1 MTRILLKLSVC
12 LAIAMSTIGSA
23 QTPQGASLQGTSLR
37 GVVTDPSGAVV
48 PGAMVQIFGPG
59 GQKRTLTSESGVYEF
74 VSLTAGK
81 YRVRT
86 IAKGFTVIDR
96 RDVEI
101 RGAMTLDTQLII
113 EAQAQVINVEDEAN
127 NVTTDPTQNASALV
141 LREKELEALSDDPD
155 ELMQQLQAMAGPSAG
170 PNGGQIYI
178 DGFTGG
184 NMPPKASIREV
195 RINSNPFSPEYDRP
209 GFGRIEILTRP
220 GSDKIRGSAFWLFN
234 DQILNARN
242 PLLTQSTRPPFRQNF
257 GGFNLSGPIKKGKA
271 SFGFD
276 FERRAIDEN
285 AFILAT
291 TLDSSLSPQQVNQ
304 TVLTPQSRTTIS
316 PRLDFALN
324 TNNTMV
330 IRYQNTRVSEDNN
343 GIGNF
348 SLASRAFNQRDSEN
362 TLQVTETSILGAKA
376 VNETRF
382 MFSRTNL
389 NQFGD
394 SSQPAISV
402 QGAFEGGGA
411 QIGNSSNL
419 VKRVELT
426 NITTYTH
433 GTHTLK
439 WGARLRHS
447 SIDDTSLNNFGGTYT
462 FFGGAGPMLDANN
475 NPLAGTSMQL
485 TALERY
491 RRTLLGQQLGLNTA
505 AIQALGGG
513 ASQFSLNAG
522 TPLTSVSQLD
532 AGIFFNDDWR
542 LKPTLTLSYGLRYE
556 AQTNIGDRTN
566 FSPRVGLAW
575 AIDGGNGRQA
585 KTVLRAGFGTFFD
598 RLNENAT
605 LQELRFNGLTQA
617 SFLIRNPDFYPLIPS
632 LGSLENGR
640 QPQQLRFV
648 DDQFRAPR
656 HYQASLGI
664 ERQVNRYFRLS
675 TQLMEARGT
684 NLQRQRNINAPVNG
698 VYPYGDPQIRLLTE
712 SSGYNRTRQVIVSP
726 NLNYKKLFLFG
737 FYSLSY
743 GKSNAEGLPADP
755 NNLQAEWGPSIF
767 GDIRHR
773 VLVGT
778 SIPMPWSLSVSPFFV
793 ASSGAPYNITTG
805 RDTNGDGFA
814 QERPALAGT
823 GVCSGTGLVYAAGFG
838 CFNLNPAASDSIIG
852 RNIARG
858 PANVTLNLRL
868 ARTWAFGSRSEG
880 REENGLP
887 PGMGGLRGGGPDG
900 GRGPGGG
907 GPGGGGPP
915 MMGGMG
921 RGPGGGGP
929 PPGMF
934 GGNSGKRYAIT
945 LSVAARNVMNTANY
959 AAPSGDL
966 SSPFFGQYRS
976 LAGFGP
982 FGGANTF
989 NRRLDLQLRFTF

>member
-1 MTRILLKLSVC
+1 MTRFFLKLSVC
-12 LAIAMSTIGSA
+12 LAAAMMASA
-23 QTPQGASLQGTSLR
+23 QSPQGASLR

-48 PGAMVQIFGPG
+48 PSAMVQIFGPG
-59 GQKRTLTSESGVYEF
+59 GQKRALTNESGAYEF
-74 VSLTAGK
+74 LSLTPGK

-86 IAKGFTVIDR
+86 IAKGFTIADR
-96 RDVEI
+96 RDVEV
-101 RGAMTLDTQLII
+101 RGAVTLDTQLVI
-113 EAQAQVINVEDEAN
+113 EAQTQVVNVEDEAN
-127 NVTTDPTQNASALV
+127 NVTTDPAQNAGALI
-141 LREKELEALSDDPD
+141 LREKELAALSDDPD
-155 ELMQQLQAMAGPSAG
+155 ELQQQLQAMAGPSAG

-209 GFGRIEILTRP
+209 GFGRIEIFTRP

-234 DQILNARN
+234 DQVLNARN

-257 GGFNLSGPIKKGKA
+257 GGFNLSGPVKKGKA

-276 FERRAIDEN
+276 FERRAINEN

-291 TLDSSLSPQQVNQ
+291 TLDSNLNPRQVNQ

-316 PRLDFALN
+316 PRLDLAWN
-324 TNNTMV
+324 ANNTMV
-330 IRYQNTRVSEDNN
+330 VRYQNTRVSEDNN

-348 SLASRAFNQRDSEN
+348 SLASRAYNQRDSEN
-362 TLQVTETSILGAKA
+362 TLQLTETSILGAKA

-394 SSQPAISV
+394 NTLPAISV

-411 QIGNSSNL
+411 QIGNSGNL
-419 VKRVELT
+419 VKRFELT

-433 GTHTLK
+433 ATHTLK

-447 SIDDTSLNNFGGTYT
+447 NIDDTSLNNFGGTYT
-462 FFGGAGPMLDANN
+462 FFGGVGPVLDANN
-475 NPLAGTSMQL
+475 NPIAGTSIQL

-491 RRTLLGQQLGLNTA
+491 RRTLLGQQLGLSAA

-522 TPLTSVSQLD
+522 TALASVSQFD

-542 LKPTLTLSYGLRYE
+542 IKPTITLSYGLRYE
-556 AQTNIGDRTN
+556 AQTNIHDWSN
-566 FSPRVGLAW
+566 LSPRIGLAW
-575 AIDGGNGRQA
+575 ALDGGKGRQA

-605 LQELRFNGLTQA
+605 LQELRFNGQTQA
-617 SFLIRNPDFYPLIPS
+617 SFLIRNPDFYPAIPS
-632 LGSLENGR
+632 LTLLEAGR

-656 HYQASLGI
+656 HYQASMGI
-664 ERQVNRYFRLS
+664 ERQINQYFRLS
-675 TQLMEARGT
+675 TQYMESRGT

-698 VYPYGDPQIRLLTE
+698 VYPYGDAQIRLLTE
-712 SSGYNRTRQVIVSP
+712 SSGYSRTRQIILSP

-755 NNLQAEWGPSIF
+755 NDLRAEWGPSNF

-778 SIPMPWSLSVSPFFV
+778 SVPVPWKLTLNPFFV
-793 ASSGAPYNITTG
+793 ANSGAPYNITTG

-814 QERPALAGT
+814 MERPALVSAT
-823 GVCSGTGLVYAAGFG
+823 ALNCNGTGLVYAPGFG
-838 CFNLNPAASDSIIG
+838 CFNLNPGPGDTIIG
-852 RNIARG
+852 RNSGRG

-868 ARTWAFGSRSEG
+868 ARTWAFGSKSEG
-880 REENGLP
+880 REENGPP
-887 PGMGGLRGGGPDG
+887 PGMGGLRGMEGGRGGPG
-900 GRGPGGG
+900 GGPGGG

-915 MMGGMG
+915 MMGGG
-921 RGPGGGGP
+921 RGPGGGFR
-929 PPGMF
+929 GMF
-934 GGNSGKRYAIT
+934 GADAGKRYAIT
-945 LSVAARNVMNTANY
+945 LSVSARNVFNTANY
-959 AAPSGDL
+959 SAPSGDL

>member
-1 MTRILLKLSVC
+1 MTRFFLKLSVC
-12 LAIAMSTIGSA
+12 LAAAMMASA
-23 QTPQGASLQGTSLR
+23 QSPQGASLR

-48 PGAMVQIFGPG
+48 PSAMVQIFGPG
-59 GQKRTLTSESGVYEF
+59 GQKRALTNESGAYEF
-74 VSLTAGK
+74 LSLTPGK

-86 IAKGFTVIDR
+86 IAKGFTIADR
-96 RDVEI
+96 RDVEV
-101 RGAMTLDTQLII
+101 RGAVTLDTQLVI
-113 EAQAQVINVEDEAN
+113 EAQTQVVNVEDEAN
-127 NVTTDPTQNASALV
+127 NVTTDPAQNAGALI
-141 LREKELEALSDDPD
+141 LREKELAALSDDPD
-155 ELMQQLQAMAGPSAG
+155 ELQQQLQAMAGPSAG

-209 GFGRIEILTRP
+209 GFGRIEIFTRP

-234 DQILNARN
+234 DQVLNARN

-257 GGFNLSGPIKKGKA
+257 GGFNLSGPVKKGKA

-276 FERRAIDEN
+276 FERRAINEN

-291 TLDSSLSPQQVNQ
+291 TLDSNLNPRQVNQ

-316 PRLDFALN
+316 PRLDLAWN
-324 TNNTMV
+324 ANNTMV
-330 IRYQNTRVSEDNN
+330 VRYQNTRVSEDNN

-348 SLASRAFNQRDSEN
+348 SLASRAYNQRDSEN
-362 TLQVTETSILGAKA
+362 TLQLTETSILGAKA

-394 SSQPAISV
+394 NTLPAISV

-411 QIGNSSNL
+411 QIGNSGNL
-419 VKRVELT
+419 VKRFELT

-433 GTHTLK
+433 ATHTLK

-447 SIDDTSLNNFGGTYT
+447 NIDDTSLNNFGGTYT
-462 FFGGAGPMLDANN
+462 FFGGVGPVLDANN
-475 NPLAGTSMQL
+475 NPIAGTSIQL

-491 RRTLLGQQLGLNTA
+491 QRTLLGQQLGLSAA

-522 TPLTSVSQLD
+522 TALASVSQFD

-542 LKPTLTLSYGLRYE
+542 IKPTITLSYGLRYE
-556 AQTNIGDRTN
+556 AQTNIHDWSN
-566 FSPRVGLAW
+566 LSPRIGLAW
-575 AIDGGNGRQA
+575 ALDGGKGRQA

-605 LQELRFNGLTQA
+605 LQELRFNGQTQA
-617 SFLIRNPDFYPLIPS
+617 SFLIRNPDFYPAIPS
-632 LGSLENGR
+632 LTLLEAGR

-656 HYQASLGI
+656 HYQASMGI
-664 ERQVNRYFRLS
+664 ERQINQYFRLS
-675 TQLMEARGT
+675 TQYMESRGT

-698 VYPYGDPQIRLLTE
+698 VYPYGDAQIRLLTE
-712 SSGYNRTRQVIVSP
+712 SSGYSRTRQIILSP

-755 NNLQAEWGPSIF
+755 NDLRAEWGPSNF

-778 SIPMPWSLSVSPFFV
+778 SVPVPWKLTLNPFFV
-793 ASSGAPYNITTG
+793 ANSGAPYNITTG

-814 QERPALAGT
+814 MERPALVSAT
-823 GVCSGTGLVYAAGFG
+823 ALNCNGTGLVYAPGFG
-838 CFNLNPAASDSIIG
+838 CFNLNPGPGDTIIG
-852 RNIARG
+852 RNSGRG

-868 ARTWAFGSRSEG
+868 ARTWAFGSKSEG
-880 REENGLP
+880 REENGPP
-887 PGMGGLRGGGPDG
+887 PGMGGLRGMEGGRGGPG
-900 GRGPGGG
+900 GGPGGG

-915 MMGGMG
+915 MMGGG
-921 RGPGGGGP
+921 RGPGGGFR
-929 PPGMF
+929 GMF
-934 GGNSGKRYAIT
+934 GADAGKRYAIT
-945 LSVAARNVMNTANY
+945 LSVSARNVFNTANY
-959 AAPSGDL
+959 SAPSGDL

>member
-1 MTRILLKLSVC
+1 MIRFFLKLSVC
-12 LAIAMSTIGSA
+12 LAVALMTLASA
-23 QTPQGASLQGTSLR
+23 QSPQGASLR
-37 GVVTDPSGAVV
+37 GVVTDPSGALV

-59 GQKRTLTSESGVYEF
+59 GQKRVITNDSGAYEF
-74 VSLTAGK
+74 LSLTPGK

-86 IAKGFTVIDR
+86 IAKGFTIADR

-101 RGAMTLDTQLII
+101 RGAVTLDTQLVI
-113 EAQAQVINVEDEAN
+113 EAQTQVVNVEDEAN
-127 NVTTDPTQNASALV
+127 NVTTDPTQNAGALV
-141 LREKELEALSDDPD
+141 LRERELAALSDDPD
-155 ELMQQLQAMAGPSAG
+155 ELQQQLQAMAGPSAG

-234 DQILNARN
+234 DQVLNARN

-257 GGFNLSGPIKKGKA
+257 GGFNLSGPIRKGKA

-276 FERRAIDEN
+276 FERRAINEN

-291 TLDSSLSPQQVNQ
+291 TLDSNLNPQQVNQ

-316 PRLDFALN
+316 PRLDFSLN
-324 TNNTMV
+324 PNNTLV
-330 IRYQNTRVSEDNN
+330 VRYQNTRVSEDNN

-348 SLASRAFNQRDSEN
+348 SLASRGYNQRDSEN
-362 TLQVTETSILGAKA
+362 TLQMTETSILGAKA

-382 MFSRTNL
+382 MFSRMNL

-394 SSQPAISV
+394 NTLPAISV

-411 QIGNSSNL
+411 QIGNSGNL
-419 VKRVELT
+419 VRRFELT

-433 GTHTLK
+433 ATHTLK

-447 SIDDTSLNNFGGTYT
+447 HIDDTSLNNFGGTYT
-462 FFGGAGPMLDANN
+462 FFGGVGPMLDADN
-475 NPLAGTSMQL
+475 NPIAGTSIQL

-491 RRTLLGQQLGLNTA
+491 RRTLLGQQLGLSAA

-522 TPLTSVSQLD
+522 TALASVSQLD

-542 LKPTLTLSYGLRYE
+542 IKPTVTLSYGLRYE
-556 AQTNIGDRTN
+556 AQTNIHDWTN
-566 FSPRVGLAW
+566 LSPRIGLAW
-575 AIDGGNGRQA
+575 ALDGGKGRQA
-585 KTVLRAGFGTFFD
+585 KTVLRAGYGTFFD

-605 LQELRFNGLTQA
+605 LQELRFNGLTQS
-617 SFLIRNPDFYPLIPS
+617 SFLIRNPDFYPVIPS
-632 LGSLENGR
+632 LTVLEAGR

-648 DDQFRAPR
+648 DNQFRAPR
-656 HYQASLGI
+656 HYQASIGI
-664 ERQVNRYFRLS
+664 ERQINQYFRLS
-675 TQLMEARGT
+675 TQYMESRGT
-684 NLQRQRNINAPVNG
+684 NLQRQRNINAPING
-698 VYPYGDPQIRLLTE
+698 VYPFGDAQIRLLTE
-712 SSGYNRTRQVIVSP
+712 SSGYSRTRQVIVSP
-726 NLNYKKLFLFG
+726 NLSYKKLFLFG

-755 NNLQAEWGPSIF
+755 NNLRAEWGPSNF

-778 SIPMPWSLSVSPFFV
+778 SVPMPWKLTLNPFFV
-793 ASSGAPYNITTG
+793 ANSGAPYNITTG

-814 QERPALAGT
+814 MERPALVGATALNCT
-823 GVCSGTGLVYAAGFG
+823 GAGLVYAPGFG
-838 CFNLNPAASDSIIG
+838 CFNLNPGPGDAIIG
-852 RNIARG
+852 RNTGRG

-880 REENGLP
+880 REENGPP
-887 PGMGGLRGGGPDG
+887 PGMGGLRGMEG
-900 GRGPGGG
+900 GRGGPGGG

-915 MMGGMG
+915 MMGGGMG
-921 RGPGGGGP
+921 RGPGGGGFR
-929 PPGMF
+929 GMF
-934 GGNSGKRYAIT
+934 GGDAGKRYAIT
-945 LSVAARNVMNTANY
+945 LSVSARNVLNTANY

>member
-1 MTRILLKLSVC
+1 MIRFFLQLYVC
-12 LAIAMSTIGSA
+12 LAVAWMTSANA
-23 QTPQGASLQGTSLR
+23 QTPSGSLR

-48 PGAMVQIFGPG
+48 PGALVQIFGPG
-59 GQKRTLTSESGVYEF
+59 GQKRVTTNDTGAYEF
-74 VSLTAGK
+74 LSLAPGK

-86 IAKGFTVIDR
+86 IAKGFTVSDR
-96 RDVEI
+96 RDVEV
-101 RGAMTLDTQLII
+101 RGAVTLDTQLVI
-113 EAQAQVINVEDEAN
+113 EAQAQVVNVEDEAN
-127 NVTTDPTQNASALV
+127 NVTTDPTQNAGALV

-155 ELMQQLQAMAGPSAG
+155 ELQQQLQAMAGPSAG

-220 GSDKIRGSAFWLFN
+220 GSDKIRGSVFWLFN
-234 DQILNARN
+234 DQVLNARN
-242 PLLTQSTRPPFRQNF
+242 PLLTQNTRPPFRQNF

-276 FERRAIDEN
+276 FERRAINEN

-291 TLDSSLSPQQVNQ
+291 TLDSSLNPQQVNQ
-304 TVLTPQSRTTIS
+304 TVLTPQTRTTIS
-316 PRLDFALN
+316 PRLDLALN

-330 IRYQNTRVSEDNN
+330 VRYQNTRVNEDNN

-348 SLASRAFNQRDSEN
+348 SLASRGYNQRDAEN

-376 VNETRF
+376 VNEARF
-382 MFSRTNL
+382 MFSRMNL

-394 SSQPAISV
+394 NSLPAISV
-402 QGAFEGGGA
+402 QGAFDGGGA

-419 VKRVELT
+419 ARRIELT

-439 WGARLRHS
+439 WGARIRHS
-447 SIDDTSLNNFGGTYT
+447 GIDDTSLNNFGGTYT
-462 FFGGAGPMLDANN
+462 FFGGVGPILDVNH
-475 NPLAGTSMQL
+475 NPIAGTSVEL

-491 RRTLLGQQLGLNTA
+491 RRTLLGQQLGLSAA

-522 TPLTSVSQLD
+522 TALTAVSQLD
-532 AGIFFNDDWR
+532 AGIFLNDDWR
-542 LKPTLTLSYGLRYE
+542 IKPTLTLSYGLRYE
-556 AQTNIGDRTN
+556 AQTNIGDWTN
-566 FSPRVGLAW
+566 LSPRIGIAW
-575 AIDGGNGRQA
+575 ALDGGNGRQS

-598 RLNENAT
+598 RLGETAT
-605 LQELRFNGLTQA
+605 LQELRYNGVTQA
-617 SFLIRNPDFYPLIPS
+617 SFLIRNPDFYPLIPT
-632 LGSLENGR
+632 LASLESGR

-648 DDQFRAPR
+648 DDSFRAPR
-656 HYQASLGI
+656 HYQTSIGI

-675 TQLMEARGT
+675 TQFMESRGT
-684 NLQRQRNINAPVNG
+684 HLQRQRNVNAPVNG
-698 VYPYGDPQIRLLTE
+698 VYPYGDAQIRLLTE
-712 SSGYNRTRQVIVSP
+712 SSGYSRTQQVIVSP

-743 GKSNAEGLPADP
+743 GKSNAEGIPADP
-755 NNLQAEWGPSIF
+755 NNLRAEWGPSSF

-778 SIPMPWSLSVSPFFV
+778 SIPMPWKMSVSPFFV
-793 ASSGAPYNITTG
+793 ANSGAPYNITTG

-814 QERPALAGT
+814 QERPALVSATQLNCAGN
-823 GVCSGTGLVYAAGFG
+823 SLVYAPGFG
-838 CFNLNPAASDSIIG
+838 CFNLSPGVNNTVIG
-852 RNIARG
+852 RNSGRG

-868 ARTWAFGSRSEG
+868 SRTWAFGSKSEG
-880 REENGLP
+880 RDENGPP
-887 PGMGGLRGGGPDG
+887 PGMGGLRGMGEG

-907 GPGGGGPP
+907 GPGGGGPGGGGP

-921 RGPGGGGP
+921 RGAGGGP
-929 PPGMF
+929 RGMF
-934 GGNSGKRYAIT
+934 GADAGKRYAIT
-945 LSVAARNVMNTANY
+945 LSLSARNVFNTANY